1 MLPGQRPGET
11 TMTDRENA
19 AAPTAGPLREIVQP
33 FVDAARAPRP
43 LWGNNLQYLLEGFI
57 YFGIL
62 NYLVIYCVENIA
74 LNEIHAGWVVTMLA
88 GGITFSQFLLGGLV
102 DRWGTRRGLLLALG
116 VLLIGRAIL
125 SASGTAGLSTEG
137 AFSPALLTLLT
148 GIVIIL
154 AGYGL
159 YEPASY
165 GIVRQ
170 VTTPKTAAVGFAM
183 LYALMNLGGWL
194 LSFLGPAR
202 RAIGIGGLY
211 WIFTGLTLVALLLSA
226 AILNRRTMVE
236 AIATARSLRGDAGM
250 ATTDVDGRI
259 RKAPSGPP
267 LPWTRRVLRWLRQ
280 HPMADPRFSFF
291 VFVLIPVQTLF
302 AHQYLTL
309 PLYVKRAYEGTWLG
323 ANFEVAVNFNPLL
336 IFILVPIVAAATRK
350 TNVYKLHVVGTAIM
364 AAPTFLLAFGPSVPM
379 LASYI
384 VLMTFGEAIWQPRFL
399 QYVAETAPEEKM
411 GAYLGVARMPW
422 FLTKMITGLYAG
434 WFLLHYIPE
443 GGAMNSG
450 SMWFWHG
457 VIAVITPI
465 LLLLAARWMRGSFRG

>member
-1 MLPGQRPGET
+1 
-11 TMTDRENA
+11 
-19 AAPTAGPLREIVQP
+19 
-33 FVDAARAPRP
+33 
-43 LWGNNLQYLLEGFI
+43 
-57 YFGIL
+57 
-62 NYLVIYCVENIA
+62 
-74 LNEIHAGWVVTMLA
+74 
-88 GGITFSQFLLGGLV
+88 
-102 DRWGTRRGLLLALG
+102 RWGTRRGLLIALG
-116 VLLIGRAIL
+116 VLFIGRAIL

-137 AFSPALLTLLT
+137 AFSPAVLTLLT

-170 VTTPKTAAVGFAM
+170 VTTPKTAAMGFAM

-211 WIFTGLTLVALLLSA
+211 WVFTGMTLVALLVSA
-226 AILNRRTMVE
+226 GILNRRTMTD
-236 AIATARSLRGDAGM
+236 AIASARAARGEDADTAKTGI
-250 ATTDVDGRI
+250 DGRLV
-259 RKAPSGPP
+259 KKPAGPP
-267 LPWTRRVLRWLRQ
+267 QPVLKRVLRWLRE

-323 ANFEVAVNFNPLL
+323 ANFEWAVNFNPLL
-336 IFILVPIVAAATRK
+336 IFILVPIVAAMTRK
-350 TNVYKLHVVGTAIM
+350 TNVYRLHVVGTAIM

-379 LASYI
+379 LAAYI
-384 VLMTFGEAIWQPRFL
+384 VIMTFGEAIWQPRFL
-399 QYVAETAPEEKM
+399 QYVAETAPEDKM
-411 GAYLGVARMPW
+411 GAYLGVARLPW

-434 WFLLHYIPE
+434 WFLMHYIPE
-443 GGAMNSG
+443 GGPMNSG
-450 SMWFWHG
+450 GMWLWHG
-457 VIAVITPI
+457 VVAIATPI
-465 LLLLAARWMRGSFRG
+465 LLLLAARWMRSNFRD